1 LVVLAKGEFDMD
13 APIPAPRNREAMDS
27 STWPLSSRNAIHSQA
42 PCRTTETDENSMN
55 LQDGED
61 HGICRINPVR
71 TLGFDLWR
79 GSREGLWF
87 VHRREIILPHEQ
99 ANCVARREAQ

>member
-1 LVVLAKGEFDMD
+1 M
-13 APIPAPRNREAMDS
+13 
-27 STWPLSSRNAIHSQA
+27 NAG
-42 PCRTTETDENSMN
+42 ENSMN

-61 HGICRINPVR
+61 RGSCRINPMRAMVI
-71 TLGFDLWR
+71 DLLR
-79 GSREGLWF
+79 DSSEGLWF